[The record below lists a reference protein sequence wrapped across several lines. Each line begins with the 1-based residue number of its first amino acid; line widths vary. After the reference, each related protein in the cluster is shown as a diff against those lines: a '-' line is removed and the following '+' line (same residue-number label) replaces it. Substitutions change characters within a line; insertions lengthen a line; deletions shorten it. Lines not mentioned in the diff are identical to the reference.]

1 MNRIILTLQ
10 PLALLCQQVLGRG
23 WPIRKQE
30 ESRAGGSAGVLG
42 AGDPSSLGFP
52 DAQWPRPAALGT
64 LAGEPST
71 SVFVSPSAPSRMF
84 CPN

>member
-1 MNRIILTLQ
+1 MSAGT
-10 PLALLCQQVLGRG
+10 
-23 WPIRKQE
+23 E
-30 ESRAGGSAGVLG
+30 EGVADQKAGGEQSYGEGGAGVLG
-42 AGDPSSLGFP
+42 VGDPSSLGFP

-71 SVFVSPSAPSRMF
+71 SVFGSPSAPSRMF